1 MTGSELV
8 KFVTDKIDI
17 PYVYGMKGSIMT
29 LEKYNQLR
37 KMYGK
42 LIWDTDIKKVG
53 KICCDCSG
61 LISWATGI
69 VRSSQGYYDTAVS
82 VHSISTISQAPIG
95 VAVWKKGHIGIYI
108 GNGEYIAEDG
118 SEYGCRKNLLKKAD
132 FTHRLVLKDIDYS
145 KKEDDEMVEY
155 SKIIIDGKE
164 YTVQRILK
172 DNTNYIKL
180 RDLADIMGYKISSK
194 GNTAILDKK

>member
-1 MTGSELV
+1 MTGLELV
-8 KFVTDKIDI
+8 KFATEKIGV

-29 LEKYNQLR
+29 LEKYNQLK
-37 KMYGK
+37 KMYGN
-42 LIWDTDIKKVG
+42 LVWDSDKKKVG
-53 KICCDCSG
+53 KVCCDCSG

-69 VRSSQGYYDTAVS
+69 VRSSQGYHDTAVS
-82 VHSISTISQAPIG
+82 VHSISTISEAPIG

-118 SEYGCRKNLLKKAD
+118 SAYGCRKNFLKKAD
-132 FTHRLVLKDIDYS
+132 FTHWLVLKDIDYS
-145 KKEDDEMVEY
+145 KKENDEVVEY

-180 RDLADIMGYKISSK
+180 RDLADIMGYKISNK
-194 GNTAILDKK
+194 GNIAVLDKR